1 MSPQDPNVTIVE
13 LVAQALGP
21 LREELVLV
29 GGCSVGLLITDRGR
43 PPVRQTIDVDLVAE
57 VASIGAYYQALI
69 PKLRAQGFRE
79 CPDEANMCRW
89 KHGDL
94 VLDVMPS
101 HAHVLGHS
109 TNRWYAE
116 VVRSATKLRLPSALE
131 ILVVSAPLF
140 VATKLVA
147 FHGRGNGDY
156 MHHDMEDIVNLV
168 DGRIELCGEVDEA
181 PEAAKAFIREEFD
194 ALLADESFVDQ
205 LPMFFQPDAADQ
217 DRVPGLI
224 GKLRRLAG
232 L

>member
-21 LREELVLV
+21 LRDELVLV
-29 GGCSVGLLITDRGR
+29 GGCAVGLLITDRGR

-57 VASIGAYYQALI
+57 VASTGAYYQALI

-79 CPDEANMCRW
+79 SADEANMCRW

-101 HAHVLGHS
+101 HEHVLGHS

-116 VVRSATKLRLPSALE
+116 VVRSAGKLQLANGLE

-168 DGRIELCGEVDEA
+168 DGRAELCGEVDDA

-205 LPMFFQPDAADQ
+205 LPMFFRPDVADQ
-217 DRVPGLI
+217 GRVPGLI
-224 GKLRRLAG
+224 GRLRKLAG